1 MFDPRV
7 GHCGFSLKNTLNS
20 HTSLT
25 QSGIHKN
32 TDELSEKSDKIR
44 VAWREEKGAVYDDGL
59 KSKNYAIKRCKKSCV
74 FFPVRKVFCFLPSW
88 WKVGFNINRI
98 QARIVKPQKLAL
110 ACLIPPPPP
119 HLFYF
124 STSNQRCKR
133 HFHLTY
139 EQRARSDLFLINFC
153 RKDRWQFS
161 ASL

>member
-1 MFDPRV
+1 MFDPGV

-20 HTSLT
+20 HTYLT

-32 TDELSEKSDKIR
+32 TGKLSEKSDKIR
-44 VAWREEKGAVYDDGL
+44 VAWREEKGAVYHDGL
-59 KSKNYAIKRCKKSCV
+59 KSKNYAKKRCKKSCV

-98 QARIVKPQKLAL
+98 QARIVKPQQLAL
-110 ACLIPPPPP
+110 ACLISPPPP

-139 EQRARSDLFLINFC
+139 EKRARSDLFLINFC

>member
-32 TDELSEKSDKIR
+32 TGELSEKSDKIR
-44 VAWREEKGAVYDDGL
+44 VAWREEKGAVYHDGL

>member
-1 MFDPRV
+1 MFGPRV

-32 TDELSEKSDKIR
+32 TGELSEKSDKIR
-44 VAWREEKGAVYDDGL
+44 VAWREEKGAVYHDGL
-59 KSKNYAIKRCKKSCV
+59 KSKNYAKKRCKKSCV

-98 QARIVKPQKLAL
+98 QARMVKPQKLAL

-119 HLFYF
+119 PFFISQLPI
-124 STSNQRCKR
+124 
-133 HFHLTY
+133 
-139 EQRARSDLFLINFC
+139 SDVKGIFI
-153 RKDRWQFS
+153 
-161 ASL
+161 